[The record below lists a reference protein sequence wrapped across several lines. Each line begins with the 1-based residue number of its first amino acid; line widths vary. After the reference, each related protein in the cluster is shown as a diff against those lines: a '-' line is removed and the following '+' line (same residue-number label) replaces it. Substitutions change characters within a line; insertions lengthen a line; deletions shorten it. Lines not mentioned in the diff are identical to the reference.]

1 MKKLLP
7 IVVIMILVFSAAA
20 CRITPSLTLSEQQ
33 KTLTPGLSTP
43 NVPNIVPTLLAK
55 PGVKTGGSAAQL
67 DATLVTLYQQVNPGV
82 VSIVVETGQG
92 ISQGSGFVYDYDG
105 HIITNYHVVEG
116 NVNLEVDFVNG
127 LKVRGKVI
135 ATDLDSDLAV
145 IEVDVPA
152 DQLSPLPMGDSDS
165 IQVGQIVVA
174 IGNPFSLSSTMTMG
188 IVSAKGRI
196 LDSMRQTAEGSSFTA
211 ADIIQTDAAINPG
224 NSGGPLLNLDGEVVG
239 INRAIRTSGTTTEGE
254 PVNSGIGFAISINI
268 VKRVVPYLIRDGQ
281 YDYPYLGISA
291 LSGSLTLSNQQYL
304 NLSQA
309 TGAYVIEV
317 VNDGPAERAG
327 LRGGSSASSA
337 TSLPVGGDLII
348 AVDGRPVIEYGDLIN
363 YVMINKSPGDEIL
376 LTILR
381 GTDRKEV
388 TLKLGKRP

>member
-20 CRITPSLTLSEQQ
+20 CRITPSLTLSEHQ

-55 PGVKTGGSAAQL
+55 PGLKTGGSAAQL

-317 VNDGPAERAG
+317 VNGGPAERAG

>member
-317 VNDGPAERAG
+317 VNGGPAERAG

>member
-135 ATDLDSDLAV
+135 ATDPDSDLAV

-317 VNDGPAERAG
+317 VNGGPAERAG

>member
-1 MKKLLP
+1 MRKLLP

-20 CRITPSLTLSEQQ
+20 CRITPSLTLSEHQ

-116 NVNLEVDFVNG
+116 HVNLEVDFVNG

-281 YDYPYLGISA
+281 YDYP
-291 LSGSLTLSNQQYL
+291 LSNQQYL

-317 VNDGPAERAG
+317 VNGGPAERAG

>member
-135 ATDLDSDLAV
+135 STDLDSDLAV

-317 VNDGPAERAG
+317 VNGGPAERAG

>member
-55 PGVKTGGSAAQL
+55 PGLKTGGSAAQL

-317 VNDGPAERAG
+317 VNGGPAERAG